1 MARSGHPDSA
11 GSQFFVCLGR
21 EHCQHLDNKYTGFGQ
36 VIEGMDVVRAI
47 GAANTDG
54 QDRPLE
60 PIAMTS
66 VELLV
71 SEEA

>member
-1 MARSGHPDSA
+1 
-11 GSQFFVCLGR
+11 
-21 EHCQHLDNKYTGFGQ
+21 
-36 VIEGMDVVRAI
+36 MDVVRAI

-54 QDRPLE
+54 QDRPIE
-60 PIAMTS
+60 PISMTS